1 MFTTLTNE
9 TCHAALENCEAGV
22 VLFYKKLC
30 PHCKNME
37 KVLEKFSAQVPDIS
51 LFSIDMEEN
60 AVAAGVHEA
69 QRAPTILVVRNGA
82 VTGQKAG
89 LMNPK
94 EMLAFY
100 KSC

>member
-1 MFTTLTNE
+1 MFT
-9 TCHAALENCEAGV
+9 ALDDNNYNAVLNDCQAGV

-37 KVLEKFSAQVPDIS
+37 KVLEKFSAQAQGIS

-60 AVAAGVHEA
+60 PAATQAREA
-69 QRAPTILVVRNGA
+69 QRAPTILVVKNGA
-82 VTGQKAG
+82 VAGQKAG
-89 LMNPK
+89 LMNPR

-100 KSC
+100 KAC